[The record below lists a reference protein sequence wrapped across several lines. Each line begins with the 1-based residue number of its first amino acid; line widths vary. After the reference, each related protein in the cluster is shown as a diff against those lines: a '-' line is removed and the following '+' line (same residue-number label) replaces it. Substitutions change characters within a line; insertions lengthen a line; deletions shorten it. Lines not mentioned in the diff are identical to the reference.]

1 MLRPPFYLLSKARM
15 FWVIR
20 VYRHHRLLSRLTN
33 YSTVSLILL
42 LGDQVF
48 LVLIFSNLVN
58 RVPGCKQKQGSGWEG
73 LFQERLH
80 ILHFILSELCW
91 LINKH
96 FQIET
101 LLRAQTTNF
110 SLEHPT
116 DSSYWLIK
124 GSSLLLSHALPCD
137 RCSFRAYH
145 RFFIRFLF
153 LFIVP
158 CPFFVRYCSL
168 FIVHCYCSLFS
179 VRYSMFVIRYS
190 MFVIR
195 CSLVVIRCLL
205 FDVRYSLFNVRYSLF
220 DIRYSTF
227 VIQCSLFDI
236 WLFVT
241 CYSPF
246 IICGSLFF
254 NWQDHLPSTPHQCS
268 DLFSLSNDVWRLSN
282 EETDLR

>member
-1 MLRPPFYLLSKARM
+1 MSIDIIDCYLASQTILQSAS
-15 FWVIR
+15 FFFLVIR
-20 VYRHHRLLSRLTN
+20 Y
-33 YSTVSLILL
+33 
-42 LGDQVF
+42 F

-58 RVPGCKQKQGSGWEG
+58 RVPGCKQKQGSGRDG
-73 LFQERLH
+73 LLQERLH

-96 FQIET
+96 FQTET

-110 SLEHPT
+110 SLEYPT

-145 RFFIRFLF
+145 RFFIRCLF

-168 FIVHCYCSLFS
+168 FIAHCYCSLFS

-195 CSLVVIRCLL
+195 CSLVVIRCSL
-205 FDVRYSLFNVRYSLF
+205 FDVRYSLFNVRYSIFVIRRSLF
-220 DIRYSTF
+220 SVRYSLF
-227 VIQCSLFDI
+227 VIRRSLFA
-236 WLFVT
+236 VH
-241 CYSPF
+241 
-246 IICGSLFF
+246 GSLIDKITYLQHHTSAPTSSLCLMTYEGCPMKR
-254 NWQDHLPSTPHQCS
+254 WTS
-268 DLFSLSNDVWRLSN
+268 DRSR
-282 EETDLR
+282 EP